1 MYRYVCIRPQFT
13 GKMVVSDS
21 RETID
26 IIIQTDAAQ
35 SAHSGSSSSKS
46 TRSLSGGERSFATAC
61 FILALWDVMD
71 SPFRFLD
78 EFDVFMDLVNRRMCM
93 DLMLKAAEKKR
104 RCQFVFLSPNN
115 MSALSVA
122 NNPKIDLKV
131 FEMAPPRDGKQDSH
145 QSQPNN

>member
-1 MYRYVCIRPQFT
+1 
-13 GKMVVSDS
+13 MVVSDS

-26 IIIQTDAAQ
+26 IVIHTDAAQ
-35 SAHSGSSSSKS
+35 SAHSGSSSKS

-61 FILALWDVMD
+61 FILALWEVMD

-104 RCQFVFLSPNN
+104 GCQFVFLSPNN
-115 MSALSVA
+115 MSALAVA
-122 NNPKIDLKV
+122 NNPNIDLKV
-131 FEMAPPRDGKQDSH
+131 FEMAPPRDGNQDR
-145 QSQPNN
+145 QQAEPQT